1 MRITKARLKEII
13 KEEVQNFKEARGY
26 GNETEV
32 GDDVV
37 GRANQDFETDPTSTK
52 ELVNSWAGEVEK
64 WIATQWSADSDFN
77 SVRAERPAIAAALR
91 QVADKMENE
100 PEPEPHFEGKKK

>member
-32 GDDVV
+32 DDDVV
-37 GRANQDFETDPTSTK
+37 GGANQDFEMGG
-52 ELVNSWAGEVEK
+52 LANSWAGEIEK
-64 WIATQWSADSDFN
+64 GGAVYTI
-77 SVRAERPAIAAALR
+77 SVIPGPCVDDECLWPGDCNNDGFVPAVSELCT
-91 QVADKMENE
+91 V
-100 PEPEPHFEGKKK
+100 

>member
-32 GDDVV
+32 DDDVV
-37 GRANQDFETDPTSTK
+37 GRANQGFEMG
-52 ELVNSWAGEVEK
+52 ELANSWAGEIEK
-64 WIATQWSADSDFN
+64 WIATQWSADSDFS